1 MADAWPASRL
11 ARRAD
16 VRLVVALGGNAL
28 LKRGEALSAEVQ
40 RRNMRAVAG
49 ALARACARHETVI
62 VHGNGPQVGL
72 LALEAEA
79 YKLAPPTPLDVLG
92 AESQGMIGYVV
103 AQELRNAAPERDVA
117 VLMTQAIVDP
127 DDPAFHAPTKPIGPV
142 YPRAEGEALRA
153 RGWTLAPD
161 GEGLRRVVAS
171 PRPIDIVELPTVRRL
186 LETGV
191 LVVCAGGG
199 GVPVGRLPDGRLQG
213 LEAVVDKDLSAALVA
228 ARLGAERLVILT
240 DVDGVY
246 SDWGAPT
253 ARRIDQATPAML
265 RALRFPAGSMGPKV
279 EAACQFVE
287 GGQGTAAI
295 GALAEAEAVI
305 AGHAGTQVSAA

>member
-1 MADAWPASRL
+1 
-11 ARRAD
+11 

-28 LKRGEALSAEVQ
+28 LKRGEPLSAEAQ
-40 RRNMRAVAG
+40 RRNMRAVA
-49 ALARACARHETVI
+49 ATLARACAPHQTVL

-103 AQELRNAAPERDVA
+103 AQELGNAAPERDVA
-117 VLMTQAIVDP
+117 VMITQVIVDP
-127 DDPAFHAPTKPIGPV
+127 DDPAFDAPTKPIGPV
-142 YPRAEGEALRA
+142 YPPSEGEALRA
-153 RGWTLAPD
+153 RGWTVAPD

-171 PRPIDIVELPTVRRL
+171 PRPIDIVELPIVKRL
-186 LETGV
+186 LDADV

-199 GVPVGRLPDGRLQG
+199 GVPVGRLPDQRLEG
-213 LEAVVDKDLSAALVA
+213 LEAVVDKDFSAALLA
-228 ARLGAERLVILT
+228 TRLGAERLVILT

-246 SDWGAPT
+246 ADWNTPT
-253 ARRIDQATPAML
+253 ARRIDHVTPAAL

-279 EAACQFVE
+279 EAACRFVE
-287 GGQGTAAI
+287 SGQGSAAI
-295 GALAEAEAVI
+295 GALTDAEAVI
-305 AGHAGTQVSAA
+305 AGHAGTQVRP